1 MADCAAVNW
10 DSVEPVAAW
19 RVRVRR
25 VVRVVVIL
33 MVFLNF
39 YRFGGGLF
47 VDVDVDAASR
57 HFHLAGFGCGWY
69 W

>member
-19 RVRVRR
+19 RVRRR

-33 MVFLNF
+33 MVFLNLSVWW
-39 YRFGGGLF
+39 GF
-47 VDVDVDAASR
+47 VVDAASR
-57 HFHLAGFGCGWY
+57 HFHLAGFGCGGY